1 MVRKTTS
8 NPITERVR
16 SGERLLLER
25 GKMKGFRILSM
36 ILSIL
41 LSSTAMADDNEDLV
55 YLYRSDVMA
64 ASSNHLKALKRYV
77 EGHLA
82 IKNHVP
88 AHVDSL
94 LELNGM
100 YQDLFPA
107 GKQQHPESEALPA
120 IWSDPQGFQYAIQ
133 NNHRKI
139 IALKQVDPDDMK
151 AMKRAV
157 NEVRMSCGD
166 CHSYFRER

>member
-1 MVRKTTS
+1 
-8 NPITERVR
+8 
-16 SGERLLLER
+16 
-25 GKMKGFRILSM
+25 MKSFTILGL
-36 ILSIL
+36 IIYIL
-41 LSSTAMADDNEDLV
+41 LPATIMADGNEESI
-55 YLYRSDVMA
+55 YRYRSDVMA

-82 IKNHVP
+82 IKNHVS
-88 AHVDSL
+88 AHVDAL
-94 LELNGM
+94 LDLNGM

-107 GKQQHPESEALPA
+107 GKQHPESEALPA

-133 NNHRKI
+133 SNQRRI
-139 IALKQVDPDDMK
+139 MALKQVDPDDMK